1 MASRRRCKHMQTGS
15 LHRLVLAAACAA
27 ALPAQA
33 EMVALEAARVG
44 VASAV
49 ERYASAVACP
59 IGRIRPDDVL
69 QLSPGKEGVVLPKY
83 AVLWAG
89 DMTCYGG
96 SGSEQTQLTIAT
108 VNSGQFVVQP
118 ELSSP
123 VIAFESPVRFVE
135 RVVSYSSRNLVLE
148 GKEYGPGDPQSTPTV
163 PVRFILRVDAKGNW
177 RLVDKVF
184 LHQPA
189 DEGAR

>member
-1 MASRRRCKHMQTGS
+1 MQTVS
-15 LHRLVLAAACAA
+15 RLALAAAFMA
-27 ALPAQA
+27 ALPAHA
-33 EMVALEAARVG
+33 ETVTPEAARAG
-44 VASAV
+44 VANAV
-49 ERYASAVACP
+49 ERYAMAVACP
-59 IGRIRPDDVL
+59 VGKIRPADVL
-69 QLSPGKEGVVLPKY
+69 LLSSGKEGVVLPKY

-89 DMTCYGG
+89 DMTCFGG

-108 VNSGQFVVQP
+108 FNTGQFVVQP
-118 ELSSP
+118 ELSTP
-123 VIAFESPVRFVE
+123 VIAFESPVRFIE

-184 LHQPA
+184 LHNP
-189 DEGAR
+189 